1 MNAINPHIFREYDI
15 RGVVDEDLTESF
27 CKSLGQG
34 FACHVRESLGIDSP
48 TVAVGRDGRASSPR
62 LSSALV
68 EGLTKGGAQVVDVGM
83 GPTPQ
88 LYFGVYHFDADAG
101 IMVTGS
107 HNPPEYNG
115 LKMVK
120 DGKPV
125 YGAEIQALKDRL
137 LEGRLEE
144 KPGQARSEDILERY
158 LDRITRDFKP
168 GRPIKVILDCG
179 NGAAGAAVPGMMAK
193 LVDSVEYEVMY
204 AEVDGTFPNHHP
216 DPTIPKY
223 LLDLKKRVLET
234 GADLGIA
241 FDGDGDRIGALDE
254 HGEIIWG
261 DRLMILFGRE
271 VIAETP
277 GATIIGDVK
286 CSQVLFDAIEK
297 AGGTPLMWKTGH
309 SLVKSKMRETKAPL
323 GGEMSGHLFFADH
336 YYGYDDA
343 LYAAVRLM
351 GLLAADP
358 SPLSTRLDDLP
369 EVHATPELRLDCPD
383 EVKFQAMERVIEAQ
397 KAAGENLSDI
407 DGVRVKKAD
416 GWWLIRV
423 SNTQPALVCRVEAQ
437 SEASLKTIEAEV
449 AAILKGEGV
458 EYPDW
463 RAE

>member
-1 MNAINPHIFREYDI
+1 MNGINPHSFREYDI
-15 RGVVDEDLTESF
+15 RGVVDEDLTEEF
-27 CKSLGQG
+27 ARTLGQA
-34 FACHVRESLGIDSP
+34 FACHVRESLGIKTP

-62 LSSALV
+62 LSAALI
-68 EGLTKGGAQVVDVGM
+68 EGLNKGGASVVDVGM
-83 GPTPQ
+83 GPTPM
-88 LYFGVYHFDADAG
+88 LYFAVHHFDANAG

-125 YGAEIQALKDRL
+125 YGAEIQALKDRML
-137 LEGRLEE
+137 QGRLEAHSAS
-144 KPGQARSEDILERY
+144 ARRENIMEIY
-158 LDRITRDFKP
+158 LDRITRDFRP

-179 NGAAGAAVPGMMAK
+179 NGAGGAAAPGMMQR
-193 LVDSVEYEVMY
+193 LTEHVESEVMY

-223 LLDLKKRVLET
+223 LKDLKKRVLET

-254 HGEIIWG
+254 KGEIIWG
-261 DRLMILFGRE
+261 DRLMILFGRDLLKE
-271 VIAETP
+271 RP

-286 CSQVLFDAIEK
+286 CSQVLFDAIEQ

-323 GGEMSGHLFFADH
+323 GGEMSGHLFFADR

-351 GLLAADP
+351 SVLAAED
-358 SPLSTRLDDLP
+358 SPMSERLLDLP
-369 EVHATPELRLDCPD
+369 EVFATPELRIECPD
-383 EVKFQAMERVIEAQ
+383 EIKFQVMERVLQAQ
-397 KAAGENLSDI
+397 KDAGEAFSDI

-416 GWWLIRV
+416 GWWLLRV

-437 SEASLKTIEAEV
+437 SEVSLVAIETEV
-449 AAILKGEGV
+449 TAILNREGV
-458 EYPDW
+458 SYPDW